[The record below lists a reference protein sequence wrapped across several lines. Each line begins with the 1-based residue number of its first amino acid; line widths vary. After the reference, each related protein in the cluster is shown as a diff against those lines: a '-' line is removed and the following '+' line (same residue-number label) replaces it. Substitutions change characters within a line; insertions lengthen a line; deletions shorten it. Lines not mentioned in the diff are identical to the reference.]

1 MEMYTIK
8 QIADLAGIS
17 RRTLHYYDEKG
28 LLEPASV
35 GENGYRFY
43 DRESLLRLQQ
53 ILLYKEMGLALQQIK
68 QILQDPQFDTAA
80 ALQIHRQSLLEK
92 IEHLGVLVQTV
103 DNTLMHMMGEVGMN
117 DKNFF
122 SGFSKGK
129 QKQYER
135 EAVERWGDTAER
147 SIKLWNSY
155 SEERQAEIKQEGSQ
169 IYQSI
174 AEKMDKGPGSPEVQA
189 LLRRWQE
196 HLRNFYEPTLDT
208 LEGLGNMYY
217 EHPDFKA
224 TFTAVHPELPRFLK
238 EAVAIYASGLRSE

>member
-1 MEMYTIK
+1 MKMYTIK
-8 QIADLAGIS
+8 QIADLAGVS

-28 LLEPASV
+28 LLEPACV

-43 DRESLLRLQQ
+43 DRASLLRLQQ

-68 QILQDPQFDTAA
+68 QILHDPQFDSAA

-103 DNTLMHMMGEVGMN
+103 DNTFMHMLGEAGMN
-117 DKNFF
+117 EKTIFN
-122 SGFSKGK
+122 GFSEGN

-135 EAVERWGDTAER
+135 QALERWGDTAER

-155 SEERQAEIKQEGSQ
+155 GEERQAKIKQEGSQ

-174 AEKMDKGPGSPEVQA
+174 AQEMDKGPGSPEVQA
-189 LLRRWQE
+189 LMKRWHE
-196 HLRNFYEPTLDT
+196 HLRNFYEPTLDM

-217 EHPDFKA
+217 EHPDFEKNFA
-224 TFTAVHPELPRFLK
+224 AIHPELPRFLN
-238 EAVAIYASGLRSE
+238 EAAAIYVSMLRSK